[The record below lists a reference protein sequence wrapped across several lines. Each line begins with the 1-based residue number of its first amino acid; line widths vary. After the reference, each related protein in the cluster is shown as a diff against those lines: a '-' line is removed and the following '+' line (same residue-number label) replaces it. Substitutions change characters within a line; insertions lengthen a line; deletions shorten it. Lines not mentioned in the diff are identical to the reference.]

1 MDIKIKRH
9 IMHKL
14 WAAFILILAVFI
26 VASLTSG
33 FMLVIA
39 FPIGVPLAVGG
50 SPYWFNLWL
59 MFDKFMN
66 AIIGGRR
73 DETVSSALGKS
84 VIFRCEPVFFSRKI
98 DVSVSWLLHQVDPNH
113 CRKAIDWEVG
123 EEFTMTE
130 TLAA

>member
-1 MDIKIKRH
+1 VDIKIKRH

-14 WAAFILILAVFI
+14 WAAFILILAVLI
-26 VASLTSG
+26 TASFTSA
-33 FMLVIA
+33 FMLLVA
-39 FPIGVPLAVGG
+39 FPFGVPLAANG
-50 SPYWFNLWL
+50 SAYWFNLWL

-66 AIIGGRR
+66 AMIGGYR

-84 VIFRCEPVFFSRKI
+84 VIFRCEPVFFNRRI
-98 DVSVSWLLHQVDPNH
+98 DVTVSWLLHQVDPSH

-123 EEFTMTE
+123 EEFTVSE